1 MLADEIVVEEGLA
14 VGDRVAAS
22 GSFKLHEGE
31 LVAIVDNGAAAPS
44 GAAATSNGAA
54 APSNGAGAPEKK

>member
-1 MLADEIVVEEGLA
+1 VQGGAVLGDEIVVEEGLA

-31 LVAIVDNGAAAPS
+31 LVAIVPDGATAPSSGAATPDGAAASS
-44 GAAATSNGAA
+44 G
-54 APSNGAGAPEKK
+54 K